1 MRNWERGIQNAEFRI
16 RNWELRIRG
25 TILTLLGLA
34 AFLGLMQ
41 PARGAYF
48 PDPTPTAEWDMIY
61 GDIVT
66 GTYGP
71 GSEVAAWDQAGV
83 LRFRADILTD
93 AFGPYFEMTE
103 FYGPP
108 TGSDDPYD
116 FTWQI
121 YDGGTLW
128 SATIDSTNW
137 LSWEG
142 NYNSFSLNLDRDQPL
157 RVAPE
162 PATLLVLGLL
172 GGSGLMAGL
181 KKKGKTKR

>member
-1 MRNWERGIQNAEFRI
+1 MNSRRI
-16 RNWELRIRG
+16 
-25 TILTLLGLA
+25 ILLLAGVIVSLG
-34 AFLGLMQ
+34 FLP

-48 PDPTPTAEWDMIY
+48 PDPTPTADWDMIY

-71 GSEVAAWDQAGV
+71 GSEVAGWDQSGT

-93 AFGPYFEMTE
+93 AFGPYFAMTE

-121 YDGGTLW
+121 YDGSTLW

-137 LSWEG
+137 LAWEG
-142 NYNSFSLNLDRDQPL
+142 NKNPFELNLDRDQPL
-157 RVAPE
+157 RVVPE
-162 PATLLVLGLL
+162 PATILVLSLL

-181 KKKGKTKR
+181 KKRKRLTKDE